1 MQRCARFLANFGN
14 QCLGTKILFYV
25 CHLCYLWY
33 FLIDLPKEMR
43 IWGSVDTR
51 RHKNGLSIMYTIVHL
66 MSYMACFFKFN
77 RFISQS

>member
-1 MQRCARFLANFGN
+1 MFGYKN
-14 QCLGTKILFYV
+14 TNETLFYV

-51 RHKNGLSIMYTIVHL
+51 RHKKGLSIMYTIVHL
-66 MSYMACFFKFN
+66 VSYMAFFLSLKD
-77 RFISQS
+77 S